1 MKLVFSYVELKEVL
15 DVVVGL
21 SWLDC
26 FTFTLEGTGPNS
38 FTVRLGPVRIKLVD
52 GNAEATCREL
62 KEKITDTKDLS
73 NRLIELR
80 KACGLSTL
88 CTTSGGRVKA
98 TVVEGTEEVPVRL
111 FNTIKP
117 GLEIVYKKRVELF
130 VGSVV
135 ETDAVYLM
143 KAVRTK
149 SDVLLQ
155 LYNPKRRSFWYVGL
169 KELKSEY
176 PDLFRE

>member
-1 MKLVFSYVELKEVL
+1 MDLKEIL
-15 DVVVGL
+15 DIIVGL

-26 FTFTLEGTGPNS
+26 FTFTVEGTGPNS
-38 FTVRLGPVRIKLVD
+38 FTVRFGPVRIKLVD

-62 KEKITDTKDLS
+62 KEKVTDTKDLS
-73 NRLIELR
+73 KRLIELR
-80 KACGLSTL
+80 RACGLSTL

-98 TVVEGTEEVPVRL
+98 VVVEGIEEVPVRL
-111 FNTIKP
+111 FNTIKA

-130 VGSVV
+130 MGSVA
-135 ETDAVYLM
+135 ETDVVYLM

-149 SDVLLQ
+149 SNVLLQ
-155 LYNPKRRSFWYVGL
+155 LYNPRRRSFWYVGL

>member
-1 MKLVFSYVELKEVL
+1 MELREIL

-26 FTFTLEGTGPNS
+26 FTFTVEGTGPNS
-38 FTVRLGPVRIKLVD
+38 FTVRFGPVRVKLVD

-62 KEKITDTKDLS
+62 REKITDIKDLA

-80 KACGLSTL
+80 RACGLATL
-88 CTTSGGRVKA
+88 CTTSGGRVK
-98 TVVEGTEEVPVRL
+98 TIIVEGTEEVPAGL
-111 FNTIKP
+111 FNAVKQ
-117 GLEIVYKKRVELF
+117 GLEMVYKKRVELF
-130 VGSVV
+130 VGSLV
-135 ETDAVYLM
+135 EVDTVYLM

-149 SDVLLQ
+149 SDVLFQ
-155 LYNPKRRSFWYVGL
+155 LYNPKRKSFWYVGL

-176 PDLFRE
+176 PDLFVE